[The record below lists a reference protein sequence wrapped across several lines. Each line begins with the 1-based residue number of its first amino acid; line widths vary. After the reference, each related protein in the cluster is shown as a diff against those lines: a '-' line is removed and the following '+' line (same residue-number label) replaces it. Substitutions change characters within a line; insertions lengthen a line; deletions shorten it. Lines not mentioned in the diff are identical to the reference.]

1 MSFLSSWDRLMQWFV
16 ARLCAY
22 LFIGLVI
29 TLISVMWDG
38 DGWVSEMGQES
49 FPWVVISVFTEM
61 YYRLTH
67 RKRAET
73 PKP

>member
-1 MSFLSSWDRLMQWFV
+1 MSLGSRWDRLMRWFV

-38 DGWVSEMGQES
+38 DGWVSETRQES
-49 FPWVVISVFTEM
+49 LRWVVITVVTEV

-73 PKP
+73 PEP